1 MGITD
6 RVQELRATAASRA
19 GALSAHLEDR
29 IGEVRDRRAR
39 NTHLLAL
46 GEACHALHQ
55 NEDDADAAR
64 RRDDAL
70 AALDEIE
77 DGTDA
82 DEGDDDGNP

>member
-1 MGITD
+1 MGIAD
-6 RVQELRATAASRA
+6 RIQELRATAASRA